1 MRLLEGAKPDP
12 EAKGARGRSDRTRLR
27 FSFQGASDGS
37 HGAPGSGDRGQRTVR
52 QRPRALPGSAVEAP
66 NLSPCRAWRA
76 TRPLGACGVQER
88 VLDPRGGEPSCREDE
103 FAVAVDVVVLALAE
117 VGAGASE
124 HAGDRGGRGADGDD
138 AVETPSRAS
147 TGVAKAELPTRTA
160 PDEAGHASLRRA
172 RLAAA
177 DRNDRGSSAVRKEA
191 VLRDVVPVIPA
202 PVLAETWAAQA
213 RPAWPKPVGSRSQTK
228 RWLSSGGRRAVP
240 AGQGHRCDDA
250 TVAAS
255 ASRWGDFG

>member
-124 HAGDRGGRGADGDD
+124 HAGDRGGTGADGDD
-138 AVETPSRAS
+138 AVETPSRAN
-147 TGVAKAELPTRTA
+147 TGSEGGTADPEEAEQA
-160 PDEAGHASLRRA
+160 PDEAGLIVLRRA
-172 RLAAA
+172 RLVAA
-177 DRNDRGSSAVRKEA
+177 DRNGRGSWAVFKEA
-191 VLRDVVPVIPA
+191 VLDVVPVIPA
-202 PVLAETWAAQA
+202 PVLAETWGSPGQARSAQA
-213 RPAWPKPVGSRSQTK
+213 CRACRTNPWRPRVRQ
-228 RWLSSGGRRAVP
+228 
-240 AGQGHRCDDA
+240 
-250 TVAAS
+250 
-255 ASRWGDFG
+255 